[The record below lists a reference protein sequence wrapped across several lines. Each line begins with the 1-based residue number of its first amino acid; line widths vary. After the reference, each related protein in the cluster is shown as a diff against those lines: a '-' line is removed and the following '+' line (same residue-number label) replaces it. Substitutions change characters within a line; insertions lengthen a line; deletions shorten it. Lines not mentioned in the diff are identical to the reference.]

1 MSQSIA
7 KRDVT
12 PWVEKYRP
20 KTVDDVAHQEE
31 VVGTLQKSIET
42 GNLPHL
48 LFYGPPG
55 TGKTSTILALARQL
69 YGPSLYKSRIL
80 ELNASDERGIDV
92 VRTKVKSFAQ
102 FSVSNEKTEG
112 YPCPPFKIVIL
123 DEADAMTADAQAAL
137 RRTME
142 THSSITRFCIICNY
156 ISRII
161 DPLTS
166 RCAKFR
172 FKPLEKNVMTDRL
185 RFICMQESVTVGE
198 SDLDLV
204 VEVSGGDMRRA
215 VTLLQ
220 TATRYGS
227 ILEIREKITE
237 ISGLIPGTIVD
248 AIIQAVRSNRFS
260 LIQQKVSQVIKEG
273 FSVQQALLQ
282 IFDWVVESDLKEGQ
296 KAGIISKIATAD
308 KRLVDGADDSLQ
320 LLDVASFMAQTMAS

>member
-1 MSQSIA
+1 
-7 KRDVT
+7 
-12 PWVEKYRP
+12 
-20 KTVDDVAHQEE
+20 
-31 VVGTLQKSIET
+31 
-42 GNLPHL
+42 
-48 LFYGPPG
+48 
-55 TGKTSTILALARQL
+55 
-69 YGPSLYKSRIL
+69 
-80 ELNASDERGIDV
+80 
-92 VRTKVKSFAQ
+92 
-102 FSVSNEKTEG
+102 
-112 YPCPPFKIVIL
+112 
-123 DEADAMTADAQAAL
+123 MTADAQAAL